1 MFHLELL
8 LSVHFWLQLS
18 KNRLY
23 LFPVRS
29 LDFDEGVDV
38 ADGRHV
44 VGDERLEPDR
54 SRL

>member
-1 MFHLELL
+1 MVHLELL
-8 LSVHFWLQLS
+8 LSVHFRLQLS

-38 ADGRHV
+38 ADGRDV